1 MRIVVV
7 EDNRNVA
14 KGIAYV
20 LRDAGHAVDL
30 IHDGDEADMF
40 LRDDGADI
48 LILDID
54 LPGRDGFSVL
64 RGLRQRGDMRPVLML
79 TAKSD
84 MSDKIAGLD
93 AGADDYIAKPFE
105 MAELAARIRALSRRA
120 QTADLR
126 EVRIGNLAFDA
137 VARQVF
143 GPRGTLDLP
152 RREVAVFEALL
163 AAQGRTVSKQ
173 VLLDSVYGTGT
184 AVDEQVVEVYVSRLR
199 KRIQEFGVEIRVQ
212 RGLGYIMQAVAS

>member
-1 MRIVVV
+1 MRIVIV

-40 LRDDGADI
+40 LRDDGADVI
-48 LILDID
+48 ILDID

-126 EVRIGNLAFDA
+126 EVCIGNLTFDA

-143 GPRGTLDLP
+143 GPGGALDLP

-184 AVDEQVVEVYVSRLR
+184 AVEEQVVEVYVSRLR
-199 KRIQEFGVEIRVQ
+199 KRIQKFGVEIKVQ